1 MKQYPWMI
9 VPTISKLM
17 SSKYKQI
24 TALSFFLNFFIF
36 LDFYFFLIFIF
47 TYFTLQYFAFKCNPS

>member
-24 TALSFFLNFFIF
+24 TALSFFFFFRF
-36 LDFYFFLIFIF
+36 LFFLIFIF